1 MSRLLL
7 VLALAGCATAGQSTG
22 DAARRADAPT
32 HGDAPSHSSDG
43 AIDAAPDAPPG
54 SCATPTQGMIASW
67 SFATATGSQAT
78 TTASTTATGITA
90 GPVSRSAAL
99 VAATGSG
106 SINSSGW
113 PTTSSLD
120 STKYYTFAVTPPS
133 GCVLDLT
140 TLATDT
146 KTSSTGPTIAVL
158 ATSVDSFGQTTPVNL
173 NLVSSSNLMVTGAT
187 GMVEIRVF
195 GYSASSSSGTFR
207 IQNTLT
213 LNGTLR

>member
-1 MSRLLL
+1 
-7 VLALAGCATAGQSTG
+7 
-22 DAARRADAPT
+22 
-32 HGDAPSHSSDG
+32 
-43 AIDAAPDAPPG
+43 
-54 SCATPTQGMIASW
+54 
-67 SFATATGSQAT
+67 
-78 TTASTTATGITA
+78 
-90 GPVSRSAAL
+90 
-99 VAATGSG
+99 
-106 SINSSGW
+106 
-113 PTTSSLD
+113 
-120 STKYYTFAVTPPS
+120 VTPPS